1 MPWLPFRLME
11 FEIKKPVG
19 SLARFQQAS
28 TGGKF
33 GLTPIVDCHN
43 EPFSLTVKSVHS
55 KYGINNKKSRCS
67 FPVQQFSLK
76 AQIYEKGAKKSN
88 KAKKM
93 GQVETK
99 TRRVAGVCLEIVV
112 TNQKRDAEGMCLDVA

>member
-33 GLTPIVDCHN
+33 GLTPIEDCHN

-55 KYGINNKKSRCS
+55 KYGINNKKRYRINGYIILTKLGNKINNILIYIIIAE
-67 FPVQQFSLK
+67 PLAK
-76 AQIYEKGAKKSN
+76 ATY
-88 KAKKM
+88 
-93 GQVETK
+93 
-99 TRRVAGVCLEIVV
+99 TRNSSKRVVNV
-112 TNQKRDAEGMCLDVA
+112 